1 MTYQNELTTS
11 YLYVK
16 QSDLYPASHFRSGLF
31 FCALVLMAVYFL
43 PFNWEDPIWLL
54 YIEVGAFFIGYL
66 LAYTKRFKKLF
77 TFKSEMKEEVHQ
89 KALESLR
96 EYGLLHRNNHVFLFA
111 SLIEKRIECL
121 LSPDLEDKLDQQRVL
136 LILKNYKSMLQSG
149 RIEDVMGRI
158 LEEIRGLL
166 PAQAQEKPK
175 IEVENTPLL
184 QQESSE
190 SLPQADL
197 KEENR
202 PDQEESQTISE

>member
-1 MTYQNELTTS
+1 MTDQGTITSS

-54 YIEVGAFFIGYL
+54 YIQVGAFFLGYL

-77 TFKSEMKEEVHQ
+77 TFKSEMREEVHQ

-96 EYGLLHRNNHVFLFA
+96 EYGLLGKKKHIFLFV
-111 SLIEKRIECL
+111 SLVEKRIECI
-121 LSPDLEDKLDQQRVL
+121 LSRDLEDEVDEHRVVNVLKTYRNRLKSESIEKLIKEIVND
-136 LILKNYKSMLQSG
+136 IEMLFP
-149 RIEDVMGRI
+149 IAKTE
-158 LEEIRGLL
+158 
-166 PAQAQEKPK
+166 QEKS
-175 IEVENTPLL
+175 PLL

-190 SLPQADL
+190 SQLLIDSEADN
-197 KEENR
+197 KTPAIEN
-202 PDQEESQTISE
+202 QTTSE